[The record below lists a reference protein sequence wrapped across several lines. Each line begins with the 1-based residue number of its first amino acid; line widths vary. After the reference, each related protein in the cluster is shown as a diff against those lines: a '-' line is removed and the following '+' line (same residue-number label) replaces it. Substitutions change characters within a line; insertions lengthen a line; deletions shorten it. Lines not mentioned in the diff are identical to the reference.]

1 MASEQAAMRKIAK
14 AEKKRCS
21 RTAMTRNGRR
31 QMRSMVSRLGAL
43 RNGLTR
49 RAETPDR
56 IDRTFRLVASGLVL
70 ITKHVNP
77 VLTTVPTAN

>member
-1 MASEQAAMRKIAK
+1 MASEQAAVRKSAK
-14 AEKKRCS
+14 AKRKCLS
-21 RTAMTRNGRR
+21 RTAITKNGRR
-31 QMRSMVSRLGAL
+31 QMRNMVSRLGAL
-43 RNGLTR
+43 RNGLIR

-77 VLTTVPTAN
+77 VLTTMPTAN